1 MVAAMKNRESPDLR
15 HEWLELLVPEL
26 FQTEQSACEHPRVEA
41 DRLGDV
47 PPAVALLA
55 VADHATAAMRELVE
69 LMQRR
74 DLPVSRSG
82 QAAGHALS
90 KLRDLALDVLIS
102 SEKSY
107 RGTLIGMRHG
117 VDLVELTGAVAR
129 EHGDGE
135 FADWCD
141 QWLERRRPLVEAAAH
156 ELAWFAAN
164 PERATDPARLDSP
177 VSRGLHAFIRGCQ
190 HLAERLRRP
199 PAERLQSAQ
208 H

>member
-1 MVAAMKNRESPDLR
+1 MISV
-15 HEWLELLVPEL
+15 LLPVVQRAEIEVFTRTGAPS
-26 FQTEQSACEHPRVEA
+26 TWP
-41 DRLGDV
+41 GV
-47 PPAVALLA
+47 PPSRGPQARRPSRRPPTAPLA
-55 VADHATAAMRELVE
+55 PRCTDNGHTSEEQAGERSATN
-69 LMQRR
+69 
-74 DLPVSRSG
+74 
-82 QAAGHALS
+82 
-90 KLRDLALDVLIS
+90 

-117 VDLVELTGAVAR
+117 IDLVELTGAVAR
-129 EHGDGE
+129 EHGDIE

-141 QWLERRRPLVEAAAH
+141 QWLERRRPLVEAAAR

-177 VSRGLHAFIRGCQ
+177 VARGLHAFIRGCQ

-199 PAERLQSAQ
+199 EDPRLQSAP